1 MEHDMTTAST
11 RGRRASVLTRRGLLV
26 ATGVFLAAV
35 GAACQLSRPAPAPQR
50 TPDPGSLLKNA
61 HLRASTW
68 LSGGH
73 DAVVTSFFREFE
85 ERYPGVKIDHETGQ
99 TDERLQAQF
108 AAATPPDLFFVGSQA
123 TSLIAGKVVAALD
136 GYIRRDRTDIGD
148 FFDRAVQQFRLGGL
162 TYGLPY
168 DFNSSVIYLNAEL
181 FRRAG
186 LPLPPSD
193 WKAPG
198 WTFQDFLDA
207 AKRLTQRTG
216 AELQVW
222 GYGVGPRQWAGWM
235 AANGG
240 WYLNAERN
248 QLGMAEPATVE
259 ALQFAQDLIHL
270 YRVSPALEQS
280 QQAGGLFSLFESG
293 RLAMYTATPADL
305 LRHRTLSFEWD
316 VAVHPVG
323 RGPRATAGSGT
334 AWALALAGVQRDAA
348 WELCKFI
355 TSRDVQMRHMLRGMK
370 APVRRSVAQA
380 PEYLN
385 DAPPRS
391 MAVFADAPAYALPE
405 PQMTAWT
412 QVSEQI
418 QSEVLRILRNEAVPG
433 DAMRA
438 LKSALDPLVLQSAA
452 ALKAFTG
459 ETDCGC
465 AGK

>member
-136 GYIRRDRTDIGD
+136 GYIRRDRTDISD

-168 DFNSSVIYLNAEL
+168 DFNSSVISYNAEL

-280 QQAGGLFSLFESG
+280 AGWRCTRPPRQTSCGIARCPSNGTWRCIRSG
-293 RLAMYTATPADL
+293 GGRAPLPVAAQPGRWHSPACSATPPGSSA
-305 LRHRTLSFEWD
+305 SSSP
-316 VAVHPVG
+316 A
-323 RGPRATAGSGT
+323 ATCRCAT
-334 AWALALAGVQRDAA
+334 
-348 WELCKFI
+348 C
-355 TSRDVQMRHMLRGMK
+355 
-370 APVRRSVAQA
+370 
-380 PEYLN
+380 
-385 DAPPRS
+385 
-391 MAVFADAPAYALPE
+391 
-405 PQMTAWT
+405 
-412 QVSEQI
+412 
-418 QSEVLRILRNEAVPG
+418 
-433 DAMRA
+433 
-438 LKSALDPLVLQSAA
+438 
-452 ALKAFTG
+452 
-459 ETDCGC
+459 C
-465 AGK
+465 AG